1 MEMLRLCIEKKLEK
15 EHQKP
20 RVIVEG
26 NFRSLVYE
34 MVQRELGKKG

>member
-1 MEMLRLCIEKKLEK
+1 MHREEAWERTPKIS
-15 EHQKP
+15 

-34 MVQRELGKKG
+34 MAPGEFGKKGVKI